1 MSTRVSPPSPALRG
15 RWLQLARTAWVAV
28 AVAALGAFVISVPAR
43 YAQLSHPTAR
53 VRAALSEAG
62 LSADGYAFYN
72 VTLDIVF
79 VSIFAVVAIGIFW
92 RCANDP
98 IALLVAT
105 MLVVWGP
112 LNGLL
117 ILTPSAT
124 EGM

>member
-53 VRAALSEAG
+53 VRAALSDAG

-72 VTLDIVF
+72 VTLDIVL
-79 VSIFAVVAIGIFW
+79 SRSSPWSRSASSGAAQTTLW
-92 RCANDP
+92 RCWSRRCWSSGDH
-98 IALLVAT
+98 
-105 MLVVWGP
+105 
-112 LNGLL
+112 
-117 ILTPSAT
+117 
-124 EGM
+124 